1 MKAFAALTKN
11 EFKLFF
17 RSTSSVFYV
26 LFFSSILLLIFG
38 GMSGNKPMAQ
48 LGGYGMVEVE
58 IPSFMMIVIL
68 ITGVVTFPV
77 DVSMAREKKILK
89 RFMAT
94 PISPFQILFSQF
106 IVNFIMSMAGALLL
120 VVVGKIVFNANFY
133 GNAWTMLIAYI
144 ITAISTYSVG
154 LMVASISPNSKA
166 ATVIGNFIYLPMI
179 FLTGAVYPIQLMPPV
194 MKNIAK
200 VIPFT
205 YGVNLLNGGW
215 FGAKIGSFTMDFI
228 VLAIVF
234 IVGAGISLFTFKWE

>member
-1 MKAFAALTKN
+1 MKTFAALTKN

-48 LGGYGMVEVE
+48 LGGYGMIDVE

-77 DVSMAREKKILK
+77 DVSMSREKKILK

-94 PISPFQILFSQF
+94 PISPFQILFAQF
-106 IVNFIMSMAGALLL
+106 IVNFVMAMAGTLLL
-120 VVVGKIVFNANFY
+120 VVVGKVVFNAHFY
-133 GNAWTMLIAYI
+133 GNVWVMVLAYMV
-144 ITAISTYSVG
+144 TAISTYSLG
-154 LMVASISPNSKA
+154 LMVASISPNSRA

-179 FLTGAVYPIQLMPPV
+179 FLTGAVYPIQLMSPV

-200 VIPFT
+200 AIPFS
-205 YGVNLLNGGW
+205 YGVDLLNGGW
-215 FGAKIGSFTMDFI
+215 FGAKFGSFTTDFI
-228 VLAIVF
+228 VLGVVF
-234 IVGAGISLFTFKWE
+234 AFGVVISLFTFKWE

>member
-1 MKAFAALTKN
+1 MEAFIALTKN

-48 LGGYGMVEVE
+48 LGGYGMVDVE

-68 ITGVVTFPV
+68 ITGVVTFPQ
-77 DVSMAREKKILK
+77 DVSLARERKILK

-94 PISPFQILFSQF
+94 PISPVQILFAQF
-106 IVNFIMSMAGALLL
+106 TVNFVMSMAGALLL
-120 VVVGKIVFNANFY
+120 VIVGKVVFDAHFY
-133 GNAWTMLIAYI
+133 GNVGIMILAYMV
-144 ITAISTYSVG
+144 TAISTYSVG
-154 LMVASISPNSKA
+154 LMVASVSPNSRA

-179 FLTGAVYPIQLMPPV
+179 FLTGAVYPIQLMSPV
-194 MKNIAK
+194 MQDIAK

-205 YGVNLLNGGW
+205 YGVDLLNGGW
-215 FGAKIGSFTMDFI
+215 FGAKFGSFTTDFI
-228 VLAIVF
+228 VLGIVF
-234 IVGAGISLFTFKWE
+234 VVGTVISLLTFKWE